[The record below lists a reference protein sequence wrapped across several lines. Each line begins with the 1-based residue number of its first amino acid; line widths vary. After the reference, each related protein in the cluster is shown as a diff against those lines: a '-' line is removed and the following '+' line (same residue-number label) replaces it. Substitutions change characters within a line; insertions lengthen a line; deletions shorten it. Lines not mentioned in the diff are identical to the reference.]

1 MHLMREVL
9 IFKND
14 LELPRTVI
22 LASHFYWFGRYF
34 LSTGILTLTALMVQW
49 QNSCNWWRGPE
60 FRSRGWSLFFFMMTP
75 LEPRFKSGFH
85 NPFRDL
91 VVHGKISWMPLE
103 IYKWNLGT
111 KLANYFLGIHK
122 FQIICSM
129 AEYYLSDC
137 SALYLKIL

>member
-1 MHLMREVL
+1 MREVL

-49 QNSCNWWRGPE
+49 QNSCNWCRGPE

-85 NPFRDL
+85 NPFRDQ
-91 VVHGKISWMPLE
+91 VVSWQNIMNAFGN
-103 IYKWNLGT
+103 IYKWNLET
-111 KLANYFLGIHK
+111 KLANSFLGIHK